1 MEPLTLAPPAVL
13 FAALGWC
20 TLASI
25 RRWDVAAMV
34 NTLAASGS
42 AVLSLVVVV
51 EIHSPLTGGLVAP
64 ALPLWVALA
73 GVVHSVGML
82 GWYDT
87 VWWWDHLTH
96 TVSSML
102 VTALL
107 YAGIVV
113 AVDTGSIPLLSPA
126 AVGIVT
132 VAFVFL
138 VGVFW
143 ELIELLARAVG
154 ERYEIEP
161 VLVHYGWRDTAFDLL
176 FNLFGATAIVALDV
190 RVFVD
195 LAARFPVFTG
205 ALLSW
210 FGGLVAVGSMLLVL
224 VLGVSEQ
231 HEAWGV

>member
-1 MEPLTLAPPAVL
+1 MDPLTLAALAVL

-20 TLASI
+20 TLASV
-25 RRWDVAAMV
+25 RRWNVAAMV
-34 NTLAASGS
+34 NTLAGS
-42 AVLSLVVVV
+42 AIAVLSLLLVV
-51 EIHSPLTGGLVAP
+51 ETNSPWTGGLVAP

-73 GVVHSVGML
+73 GVLHSIGML

-113 AVDTGSIPLLSPA
+113 ALDTGSIPLLSPA
-126 AVGIVT
+126 AVGVAT

-154 ERYEIEP
+154 ERYDIEP

-176 FNLFGATAIVALDV
+176 FDLLGATAIVALDV

-195 LAARFPVFTG
+195 LAARFPALTG
-205 ALLSW
+205 TLVNW
-210 FGGLVAVGSMLLVL
+210 FGGLITLGSILLVL
-224 VLGVSEQ
+224 VLGMSER
-231 HEAWGV
+231 HEAWGL